1 MYTLPLMYRHIPD
14 VMKKNRLDL
23 RLSDRRMN
31 KLRLYSVNQD
41 KSMTRIIED
50 FIDTL
55 PKQDIGENSTTP
67 LPVNPVD

>member
-1 MYTLPLMYRHIPD
+1 
-14 VMKKNRLDL
+14 MKKNRLDL
-23 RLSDRRMN
+23 RLSDKRMN

-55 PKQDIGENSTTP
+55 PEQDIGKNSTTP
-67 LPVNPVD
+67 QPVKPTA

>member
-1 MYTLPLMYRHIPD
+1 
-14 VMKKNRLDL
+14 MKRNRLDL

-31 KLRLYSVNQD
+31 KLRLYSIHQD

-55 PKQDIGENSTTP
+55 PEQNIGKNSTTP
-67 LPVNPVD
+67 QPVKPKA

>member
-1 MYTLPLMYRHIPD
+1 
-14 VMKKNRLDL
+14 MKKNRLDL

-55 PKQDIGENSTTP
+55 PEQDIGKNSTTP
-67 LPVNPVD
+67 QPVKPTA

>member
-1 MYTLPLMYRHIPD
+1 
-14 VMKKNRLDL
+14 MKKNRLDL

-55 PKQDIGENSTTP
+55 PPTDIGKNSTTP
-67 LPVNPVD
+67 QPVKPTA